1 MSRVFAGG
9 VSQEGL
15 ELISTYLRKYMPD
28 AEVEQ
33 LPAVGIKGKI
43 KNQGKRPDVALIIL
57 DSSLYQQCVGVADDV
72 LSLPKVHKYED
83 DESLKQFLI
92 ERFGVVESGA
102 SEGISESHS
111 ESVGNGDSI
120 SSEELKKLKVLLQ
133 SKEAT
138 ITNLRNRI
146 RELSLDNE
154 DLNTYI
160 DKIAFLEQQLAE
172 AGSSEK
178 GSGKKGSLNVEISNL
193 EVKNRNLQ
201 TELDTLKS
209 DYAKLKT
216 EYSSAVSGSE
226 DREKTEI
233 EMNALKTKITSL
245 EEDLKESEDV
255 KSSLE
260 EQLKQ
265 LELAKQEL
273 SKRCALL
280 ENSEGINSELQAKLE
295 ELKTSLISMEDENAV
310 LKAELS
316 SAKLEL
322 KETKDALVSSENVVK
337 TLTDEVSKA
346 SESSAESAE
355 LSVELSKAKDSVAS
369 LTSSLE
375 IAREDLKKSE
385 DEVKLLNEKIDGYEA
400 EIENKDSSISDLN
413 REISSAKG
421 EIEILS
427 EKVASLDE
435 LTEKYNSTKEELKA
449 IESSSEN
456 LKTEYSL
463 VVLDNKKLK
472 ERVSKLESNS
482 IDTVEVSKL
491 RHKCEEQEGDLDEM
505 RDFLNDIKTSPFFLM
520 NNYALPKVAMQLA
533 LDVELSFKKSKFVLL
548 STGSGESAAPMYDAI
563 KERCSGSNKTYLIVD
578 LVTESFID
586 SSVGLTASLP
596 AHRWLSGEDVTTCIS
611 DTKLSNVTAVT
622 TGIGY
627 MNDLFFLTVDWTSRL
642 QLLDGLADVIL
653 FNIGCLD
660 SAVRLALFNSFVEVC
675 DVSNIFVKA
684 TPTNMR
690 TTLNH
695 LSSLVNLGISTV
707 VCTDFVSTGQDAS
720 QMLFNKLSNKCDT
733 VVYSNDTDL
742 RW

>member
-15 ELISTYLRKYMPD
+15 ALISTYLNKYMPD

-57 DSSLYQQCVGVADDV
+57 DSSLYQQCVGIADDV

-92 ERFGVVESGA
+92 EKFGVAEEATSK
-102 SEGISESHS
+102 EGISEEPVVSD
-111 ESVGNGDSI
+111 EV
-120 SSEELKKLKVLLQ
+120 SSEELRKLKVLLQ

-172 AGSSEK
+172 AGSGSGEK
-178 GSGKKGSLNVEISNL
+178 GGSKKSSLAVELSNL
-193 EVKNRNLQ
+193 EVKNHNLQ
-201 TELDTLKS
+201 TELDTVKS
-209 DYAKLKT
+209 DYAKLKA
-216 EYSSAVSGSE
+216 EYSASKSDSD

-245 EEDLKESEDV
+245 EEDLKESESV
-255 KSSLE
+255 KSGLE
-260 EQLKQ
+260 EQLRQ

-273 SKRCALL
+273 AKRCSAL
-280 ENSEGINSELQAKLE
+280 ENSEGMNTELQSKLDS
-295 ELKTSLISMEDENAV
+295 LKASLESVEDENSS

-316 SAKLEL
+316 SAKAEL
-322 KETKDALVSSENVVK
+322 KEVKDALISSENVVK
-337 TLTDEVSKA
+337 TLTEEVSKA
-346 SESSAESAE
+346 SASSAESAE

-375 IAREDLKKSE
+375 IAKADLQQRETEIRELS
-385 DEVKLLNEKIDGYEA
+385 EKIDGYES
-400 EIENKDSSISDLN
+400 EIESRDSSISDLS
-413 REISSAKG
+413 REISSART
-421 EIEILS
+421 EIEALS
-427 EKVASLDE
+427 EKVKSLDE
-435 LTEKYNSTKEELKA
+435 LTERYNSTKEALKSA
-449 IESSSEN
+449 ESSSET

-463 VVLDNKKLK
+463 AILDNKKLK
-472 ERVSKLESNS
+472 ERVEELESS
-482 IDTVEVSKL
+482 SVDTTEVARL

-548 STGSGESAAPMYDAI
+548 STGSGESAAPMYDII
-563 KERCSGSNKTYLIVD
+563 KERCSKSKKTYLIVD

-596 AHRWLSGEDVTTCIS
+596 AHRWLSGEDVTACIS

-642 QLLDGLADVIL
+642 QLLDGLADIIL

-660 SAVRLALFNSFVEVC
+660 SAVRLALFNSFIDVC
-675 DVSNIFVKA
+675 DISNVFVKA
-684 TPTNMR
+684 TPTNLR

-707 VCTDFVSTGQDAS
+707 VCTDFVSTGKDAS
-720 QMLFNKLSNKCDT
+720 QMLFSKLSNKCET
-733 VVYSNDTDL
+733 LVYSDDTDL
-742 RW
+742 GW